1 MRRGLLA
8 LIALTLASIGWFA
21 APAAAETI
29 TIGGNMVDETGAA
42 IADVE
47 FNMTGPNDYNQ
58 TTQSD
63 AAGNWSFEISEPGQ
77 YFVSIN
83 PDTLPSGVGLTEPDK
98 ITRSVVVFSLN
109 NVPPPIKYLTGPGP
123 ERASTLDRALQLTI
137 DGLILGIT
145 IGLAAVGLSLIFGT
159 TGLTNFAH
167 GELLTLGGLATYF
180 FNKMGLHVI
189 PSALLALIVAMVL
202 GGFIQD
208 RYLWKP
214 LRRRGTGLIAMLVVS
229 IGLGL
234 LIRYVFLYIFGGD
247 KEQFFQYA
255 GQPGWQIGPISITPK
270 ATIGMII
277 GIFLIALTIAWLLKS
292 QLGKASRAVA
302 DNPALAAASGI
313 DVEKVIRVVWI
324 MGAFLAGY
332 GGIMMGLNQGVQWIM
347 GSDVLLL
354 IFAAVTLGG
363 LGTAYGAIVGS
374 LIVGLF
380 IQLSTLI
387 IPTELKYVGALFVL
401 IVILL
406 VRPQGIMGRK
416 ERIG

>member
-63 AAGNWSFEISEPGQ
+63 AAGIWSFEISEPGQ

-123 ERASTLDRALQLTI
+123 KRASTLDRALQLTI

-167 GELLTLGGLATYF
+167 GELLTLGGLTTYF

-234 LIRYVFLYIFGGD
+234 LARYVFLYIFGGN
-247 KEQFFQYA
+247 KEQFLQYA
-255 GQPGWQIGPISITPK
+255 GQPGWQIGPLSITPK

>member
-8 LIALTLASIGWFA
+8 VIALTLTSIGWLA
-21 APAAAETI
+21 APASAETI
-29 TIGGNMVDETGAA
+29 SIGGNMVDETGAP

-47 FNMTGPNDYNQ
+47 FSMTGPNDFSES
-58 TTQSD
+58 TQSD
-63 AAGNWSFEISEPGQ
+63 TAGNWAFEISEPGQ
-77 YFVSIN
+77 YFVTIN
-83 PDTLPSGVGLTEPDK
+83 PDSLPSGVGLTEPDK
-98 ITRSVVVFSLN
+98 TTRSVVVFSLT
-109 NVPPPIKYLTGPGP
+109 NVPPPIKFLTGPGP
-123 ERASTLDRALQLTI
+123 ERASTLDRALQLTL

-167 GELLTLGGLATYF
+167 GELLTLGGLVTYF
-180 FNKMGLHVI
+180 FNRMGLHVI
-189 PSALLALIVAMVL
+189 PSALLALLVAIIV
-202 GGFIQD
+202 GGFLQD

-214 LRRRGTGLIAMLVVS
+214 LRKRGTGLIAMLVVS

-234 LIRYVFLYIFGGD
+234 LARYLFLYLFGGN
-247 KEQFFQYA
+247 KQQFLQYA
-255 GQPGWQIGPISITPK
+255 GQPGWQLGPISITPK
-270 ATIGMII
+270 ATIGMLLGIVLI
-277 GIFLIALTIAWLLKS
+277 GLTIAWLLKS

-313 DVEKVIRVVWI
+313 DVERVIRVVWI
-324 MGAFLAGY
+324 MGAFLAAY

-401 IVILL
+401 ILILL
-406 VRPQGIMGRK
+406 VRPQGIMGRR